1 MFTNYLRVALRSFR
15 KQKLFTVINV
25 MGLAIGISASLVIYL
40 IVQHELSYEKFQKDG
55 DRIYRV
61 VSEMKFPDL
70 TIHNSGVPGPTPNA
84 LKTDATG
91 LETFSFFHTIWE
103 TKTAVPIPGNQSPAV
118 FKHRKHAI
126 WADENYFKLF
136 GYKWLAGLPETAL
149 KDPYQVVLTKSAAN
163 TYFSSLQPKDII
175 GREILYDDTLRMTVS
190 GIVADLDEVT
200 DFTFEE
206 FLSFA
211 TVPVTNYKDQVNLTE
226 WGSITSSA
234 QLFVKLNKGIR
245 PQQIEK
251 QLVAIREKYREKN
264 KDRPQDDTKHY
275 LQALSDIHFNGDYDN
290 FDQRIGSKPTLYGL
304 LAVAAFLLVLGCIN
318 FINLTT
324 AQSAQRAKE
333 IGIRKTMGS
342 GRRQLMMQFLS
353 ETAVL
358 TFVATLLSIL
368 ITPWLLN
375 IFKDFIPPGISFSSL
390 NQPHVWL
397 FLILLL
403 VLVSVLAGF
412 YPALVLTRFNPVMVL
427 KNQAFS
433 GTSQTRK
440 AWLRKTLTVTQFVI
454 AQFLIIATLVVSKQV
469 YYSLNK
475 DLGYK
480 RDAIVVFNTRYN
492 FYSKQKD
499 ERRFVL
505 LNQLKS
511 IPGIENISLGGS
523 SPASN
528 NTNTTTMSY
537 INGEKKLETMVEV
550 KTADTNYFN
559 VYGMKLL
566 AGRGVAQSDTTRE
579 YVINETYA
587 RFLGFNNPADAVGK
601 MIGEENYKIPIV
613 GIVRDFH
620 TKSTHQPIKPLAYS
634 SAASRSFVFHLA
646 LKPKNANEDS
656 WKTTLAQVEK
666 LYKKLYPEDEFDYRF
681 YDESIVA
688 FYKSEQDITR
698 LLKWASGLCI
708 FISCLGLLGLAIFI
722 TNSRTKEIGVRKV
735 LGASVTQIITL
746 LSKDFVALVMIAFL
760 IATPLAWW
768 AMHKWLDDFVFRT
781 QLSWWIFATTGAG
794 MILMAILVLSI
805 RTIKSATANPVNSL
819 RSE

>member
-1 MFTNYLRVALRSFR
+1 MFGNHLRIALRSFR
-15 KQKLFTVINV
+15 KQKVFTLINV
-25 MGLAIGISASLVIYL
+25 LGLAIGISASLVIYL
-40 IVQHELSYEKFQKDG
+40 IVQHEFSYDRFHEDG

-61 VSEMKFPDL
+61 TSVMKFPDL
-70 TIHNSGVPGPTPNA
+70 VIKNSGVPEPTANA

-91 LETFSFFHTIWE
+91 IEQYTHFFTIWE
-103 TKTAVPIPGNQSPAV
+103 TKASIPIPGNQSPAV
-118 FKHRKHAI
+118 FKHRKHVI
-126 WADENYFKLF
+126 WADENYFRMF
-136 GYKWLAGLPETAL
+136 HYNWLAGSPESAL
-149 KDPYQVVLTKSAAN
+149 KDPFQVVLTESVAK
-163 TYFSSLQPKDII
+163 TYFSNLSAKDII
-175 GREILYDDTLRMTVS
+175 GKEIFYDDTLRVS
-190 GIVADLDEVT
+190 VAGIVADLDKVT

-211 TVPVTNYKDQVNLTE
+211 TVPVTNYKEQFGFNE
-226 WGSITSSA
+226 WGSITSSS
-234 QLFVKLNKGIR
+234 QLMVKLNKGIR
-245 PQQIEK
+245 PEQIEK
-251 QLVAIREKYREKN
+251 QLVAIREKYREKQ
-264 KDRPQDDTKHY
+264 KDHPQDDTRHS
-275 LQALSDIHFNGDYDN
+275 LQPLIDIHFNGDYDN
-290 FDQRIGSKPTLYGL
+290 FDQRIGNKPTLYGL
-304 LAVAAFLLVLGCIN
+304 LAVAAFLLLLGCIN

-342 GRRQLMMQFLS
+342 SRSQLMMQFLS
-353 ETAVL
+353 ETALL

-390 NQPHVWL
+390 NQPHVWI
-397 FLILLL
+397 FLIALLL
-403 VLVSVLAGF
+403 VVSVLAGF
-412 YPALVLTRFNPVMVL
+412 YPSLVLTRFKPVNVL
-427 KNQAFS
+427 KNQAFA

-480 RDAIVVFNTRYN
+480 RDAIVYFNTRIN
-492 FYSKQKD
+492 FYSKEKD
-499 ERRFVL
+499 NRRFVL
-505 LNQLKS
+505 FNELKA
-511 IPGIENISLGGS
+511 IPGLELVSLAGS
-523 SPASN
+523 SPASS

-537 INGEKKLETMVEV
+537 INGDKKIETMVET
-550 KTADTNYFN
+550 KQADSNYFRL
-559 VYGMKLL
+559 YGMQLI
-566 AGRGVAQSDTTRE
+566 AGRAPEQSDTTRE

-587 RFLGFNNPADAVGK
+587 RFIGFKNPADAVGK
-601 MIGEENYKIPIV
+601 MIGEDKFKIPIV
-613 GIVRDFH
+613 GVVRDFH

-634 SAASRSFVFHLA
+634 SAASRSFVMHLA
-646 LKPKNANEDS
+646 LKPRTGSDDT

-666 LYKKLYPEDEFDYRF
+666 SYKRLYPEDEFNYKF
-681 YDESIVA
+681 YDESIAA

-746 LSKDFVALVMIAFL
+746 LSKDFVALVLVAF
-760 IATPLAWW
+760 IIVTPLAWW
-768 AMHKWLDDFVFRT
+768 AMHRWLDDFVFRT
-781 QLSWWIFATTGAG
+781 QLSWWIFAATGGG
-794 MILMAILVLSI
+794 MILIAIIVLSF
-805 RTIKSATANPVNSL
+805 RTIKSATTNPINSL

>member
-1 MFTNYLRVALRSFR
+1 MFGNHLRVALRSFR

-25 MGLAIGISASLVIYL
+25 LGLAIGISASLVIYL
-40 IVQHELSYEKFQKDG
+40 IVQHEFSYDRFHQDG

-61 VSEMKFPDL
+61 TSVMKFPDMV
-70 TIHNSGVPGPTPNA
+70 INNSGVPEPTTNA

-91 LETFSFFHTIWE
+91 IEQLTHFFTIWE
-103 TKTAVPIPGNQSPAV
+103 TKTSIPIPGNQSPAI
-118 FKHRKHAI
+118 FRHRKHAI
-126 WADENYFKLF
+126 WADENYFKMF
-136 GYKWLAGLPETAL
+136 HYSWLAGSPESAL
-149 KDPYQVVLTKSAAN
+149 KDPFQVVLTESAAK
-163 TYFSSLQPKDII
+163 TYFSNLSPKDII
-175 GREILYDDTLRMTVS
+175 GREIFYDDTLRMAVS
-190 GIVADLDEVT
+190 GVVANLDKVT

-211 TVPVTNYKDQVNLTE
+211 TVPVTNYKDQFGFNE
-226 WGSITSSA
+226 WGSITSSS
-234 QLFVKLNKGIR
+234 QLMVKLNKGVK
-245 PQQIEK
+245 PEQIEK
-251 QLVAIREKYREKN
+251 QLVAIREKYREKQ
-264 KDRPQDDTKHY
+264 KDHPQDDTKHS
-275 LQALSDIHFNGDYDN
+275 LQPLTDIHFNGDYDN
-290 FDQRIGSKPTLYGL
+290 FDQRIGNKPTLYGL
-304 LAVAAFLLVLGCIN
+304 LAVAAFLLLLGCIN

-353 ETAVL
+353 ETGLL

-375 IFKDFIPPGISFSSL
+375 VFKDFIPPGISFASL

-397 FLILLL
+397 FLVVLL
-403 VLVSVLAGF
+403 VLVSLLAGF
-412 YPALVLTRFNPVMVL
+412 YPSLVLTRFKPVNVL
-427 KNQAFS
+427 KNQAFA
-433 GTSQTRK
+433 GTTQTRK

-469 YYSLNK
+469 YFSLNK

-480 RDAIVVFNTRYN
+480 RDAIVFFNTRYN
-492 FYSKQKD
+492 FFSKEKD
-499 ERRFVL
+499 NRRFVL
-505 LNQLKS
+505 FNELKS
-511 IPGIENISLGGS
+511 VPGLEMVSLASS
-523 SPASN
+523 SPASS

-537 INGEKKLETMVEV
+537 LNGDKKIETMVEV
-550 KTADTNYFN
+550 KQADSNYFRL
-559 VYGMKLL
+559 YGMKLI
-566 AGRGVAQSDTTRE
+566 AGRAPEQSDTTRE

-587 RFLGFNNPADAVGK
+587 RFIGFKNPADAVGK
-601 MIGEENYKIPIV
+601 MIGEDKFKIPIV
-613 GIVRDFH
+613 GVVRDFH
-620 TKSTHQPIKPLAYS
+620 TKSTHQPIKPLAFS
-634 SAASRSFVFHLA
+634 SAANRSFVFHLS
-646 LKPKNANEDS
+646 LKPKTGTEDT

-666 LYKKLYPEDEFDYRF
+666 SYKKLYPEDDFEYKF
-681 YDESIVA
+681 YDESIAA

-746 LSKDFVALVMIAFL
+746 LSKDFVALVLVAF
-760 IATPLAWW
+760 IIVTPISWW
-768 AMHKWLDDFVFRT
+768 AMHRWLDDFVFRT
-781 QLSWWIFATTGAG
+781 QLSWWIFAATGGG
-794 MILMAILVLSI
+794 MILIAILVLSF
-805 RTIKSATANPVNSL
+805 RTIKSATTNPINSL